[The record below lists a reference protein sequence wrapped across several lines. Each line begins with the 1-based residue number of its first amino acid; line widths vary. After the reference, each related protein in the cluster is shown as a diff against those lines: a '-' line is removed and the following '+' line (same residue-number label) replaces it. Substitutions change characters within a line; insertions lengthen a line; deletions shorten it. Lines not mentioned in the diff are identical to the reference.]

1 MPQGL
6 GICAYSKVLFID
18 KLLVCLLSSF
28 VLLLIGSKVF
38 ALLLPLNLIVCSR
51 SDNRWS
57 YGLPCQINLGSL
69 ALNLLQD
76 LVSFLLLLLSS
87 FIAFGT

>member
-6 GICAYSKVLFID
+6 DICAYSKVLFID

-38 ALLLPLNLIVCSR
+38 ALLLPLNIIVCSL